1 MFHVIIH
8 VGNVPALQ
16 IYYARVVKHHLLGPS
31 KAATKHVHAIMDIM
45 IMEFIF
51 ALHAIINVRHVVQI
65 LIA

>member
-8 VGNVPALQ
+8 VDNVRALQ
-16 IYYARVVKHHLLGPS
+16 IYYVLVVKHHLLGPS
-31 KAATKHVHAIMDIM
+31 KVATKHVHAIMDIM

-51 ALHAIINVRHVVQI
+51 VLHAIINVRHVVQA